1 MLNKDIAPPDVD
13 MRYKPLFD
21 NEKEEI
27 GSPLYELV
35 SLLLINSKPLPGCQM
50 WGETCVVAYMYVFI
64 INVIIFYN

>member
-50 WGETCVVAYMYVFI
+50 
-64 INVIIFYN
+64 